1 MKKTK
6 YDVRQR
12 VWFTVA
18 ETSPLGGGRHKG
30 VVDSVTTDI
39 FDGSTLYLV
48 KAKGGAVVPVR
59 EEAMTE
65 RPIIKKQHEQD
76 VDR

>member
-1 MKKTK
+1 MEKAK
-6 YDVRQR
+6 YELRQR
-12 VWFTVA
+12 VWFTVT

-30 VVDSVTTDI
+30 VVDSIVKDI

-65 RPIIKKQHEQD
+65 RPSIKKHEQRM
-76 VDR
+76 DR